1 MVVSIMVKKNT
12 IFKLTVIAII
22 LLLFLAP
29 IIILY
34 RLSGNEKKSYIQDT
48 YYEYKEAAYGEP
60 IRVTRADIEYYVTT
74 DGAISSSEYITIDI
88 KDIESDNIL
97 VQPGDEIYKDKE
109 ITTGQKIIKSPCN
122 GIAES
127 VDTGNRIRVLSFDK
141 LQLVTYIPIDKLN
154 YIKESK
160 SLSLNENEKLTV
172 REISNI
178 AQDNKVKV
186 VFDIDS
192 KSYMYGE
199 ELPDIKIYTDKVYS
213 EVLVVNKN
221 CVYKKGD
228 SYYVRVLDEDG
239 YYINEQEVKVSLET
253 EEYMAISGVEE
264 GTICDSG
271 YKAFIRQEDGNGG

>member
-1 MVVSIMVKKNT
+1 MAKKNT
-12 IFKLTVIAII
+12 IFKLTVITVI

-34 RLSGNEKKSYIQDT
+34 KLSGSEKKSYIQDT

-74 DGAISSSEYITIDI
+74 DGVISSSEYITIDI
-88 KDIESDNIL
+88 KDIERDNIL

-109 ITTGQKIIKSPCN
+109 ITTGQKIIKAPCN
-122 GIAES
+122 GIVES

-141 LQLVTYIPIDKLN
+141 LQLVTNIPIDKLN

-160 SLSLNENEKLTV
+160 SLSFNENEKLTV

-178 AQDNKVKV
+178 AQGNKVKV

-221 CVYKKGD
+221 CVYKKCN
-228 SYYVRVLDEDG
+228 SYYVRVLDENG

>member
-1 MVVSIMVKKNT
+1 MAKKNT
-12 IFKLTVIAII
+12 IFKLTVITVI

-34 RLSGNEKKSYIQDT
+34 KLSGSEKKSYIQDT

-74 DGAISSSEYITIDI
+74 DGVISSSEYITIDI
-88 KDIESDNIL
+88 KAIESDNIL
-97 VQPGDEIYKDKE
+97 VQPGNEIYKDKE
-109 ITTGQKIIKSPCN
+109 ITTGQKIIKAPCN
-122 GIAES
+122 GIVES

-141 LQLVTYIPIDKLN
+141 LQLVTNIPIDKLN

-160 SLSLNENEKLTV
+160 SLSFNENEKLTV

-178 AQDNKVKV
+178 AQGNKVKV

-221 CVYKKGD
+221 CVYKKGN
-228 SYYVRVLDEDG
+228 SYYVRVLDENG

>member
-1 MVVSIMVKKNT
+1 MAKKNT
-12 IFKLTVIAII
+12 IFKLTVITVI

-34 RLSGNEKKSYIQDT
+34 KLSGSEKKSYIQDT

-74 DGAISSSEYITIDI
+74 DGVISSSEYITIDI

-97 VQPGDEIYKDKE
+97 VQPGNEIYKDKE
-109 ITTGQKIIKSPCN
+109 ITTGQKIIKAPCN
-122 GIAES
+122 GIVES

-141 LQLVTYIPIDKLN
+141 LQLVTNIPIDKLN

-160 SLSLNENEKLTV
+160 SLSFNENEKLTV

-178 AQDNKVKV
+178 AQGNKVKV

-221 CVYKKGD
+221 CVYKKGN
-228 SYYVRVLDEDG
+228 SYYVRVLDENG
-239 YYINEQEVKVSLET
+239 YYINEQEVKVSLEA

>member
-1 MVVSIMVKKNT
+1 MAKKNT
-12 IFKLTVIAII
+12 IFKLTVITVI

-34 RLSGNEKKSYIQDT
+34 KLSGSEKKSYIQDT

-74 DGAISSSEYITIDI
+74 DGVISSSEYITIDI
-88 KDIESDNIL
+88 KDIERDNIL

-109 ITTGQKIIKSPCN
+109 ITTGQKIIKAPCN
-122 GIAES
+122 GIVES

-141 LQLVTYIPIDKLN
+141 LQLVTNIPIDKLN

-160 SLSLNENEKLTV
+160 SLSFNENEKLTV

-178 AQDNKVKV
+178 AQGNKVKV

-221 CVYKKGD
+221 CVYKKVN
-228 SYYVRVLDEDG
+228 SYYVRVLDENG

>member
-1 MVVSIMVKKNT
+1 MAKKNT
-12 IFKLTVIAII
+12 IFKLTVITVI

-34 RLSGNEKKSYIQDT
+34 KLSGSEKKSYIQDT

-74 DGAISSSEYITIDI
+74 DGVISSSEYITIDI

-97 VQPGDEIYKDKE
+97 VQPGNEIYKDKE
-109 ITTGQKIIKSPCN
+109 ITTGQKIIKAPCN
-122 GIAES
+122 GIVES

-141 LQLVTYIPIDKLN
+141 LQLVTNIPIDKLN

-160 SLSLNENEKLTV
+160 SLSFNENEKLTV

-178 AQDNKVKV
+178 AQGNKVKV

-221 CVYKKGD
+221 CVYKKGN
-228 SYYVRVLDEDG
+228 SYYVRVLDENG

-271 YKAFIRQEDGNGG
+271 YKAFIRQEDGNDG

>member
-1 MVVSIMVKKNT
+1 MAKKNT
-12 IFKLTVIAII
+12 IFKLTVITVI

-34 RLSGNEKKSYIQDT
+34 KLSGSEKKSYIQDT

-74 DGAISSSEYITIDI
+74 DGVISSSEYITIDI

-97 VQPGDEIYKDKE
+97 VQPGNEIYKDKE
-109 ITTGQKIIKSPCN
+109 ITTGQKIIKAPCN
-122 GIAES
+122 GIVES

-141 LQLVTYIPIDKLN
+141 LQLVTNIPIDKLN

-160 SLSLNENEKLTV
+160 SLSFNENEKLTV

-178 AQDNKVKV
+178 AQGNKVKV

-221 CVYKKGD
+221 CVYKKGN
-228 SYYVRVLDEDG
+228 SYYVRVLDENG

>member
-1 MVVSIMVKKNT
+1 MAKKNT
-12 IFKLTVIAII
+12 IFKLTVITVI

-34 RLSGNEKKSYIQDT
+34 KLSGSEKKSYIQDT

-74 DGAISSSEYITIDI
+74 DGVISSSEYITIDI

-97 VQPGDEIYKDKE
+97 VQPGNEIYKDKE
-109 ITTGQKIIKSPCN
+109 ITTGQKIIKAPCN
-122 GIAES
+122 GIVES

-141 LQLVTYIPIDKLN
+141 LQLVTNIPIDKLN

-160 SLSLNENEKLTV
+160 SLSFNENEKLTV

-178 AQDNKVKV
+178 AQGNKVKV

-221 CVYKKGD
+221 CVYKKGN
-228 SYYVRVLDEDG
+228 SYYVRVLDENG

-253 EEYMAISGVEE
+253 EEYMSISGVEE

>member
-1 MVVSIMVKKNT
+1 MAKKNT
-12 IFKLTVIAII
+12 IFKLTVITVI

-34 RLSGNEKKSYIQDT
+34 KLSGSEKKSYIQDT

-74 DGAISSSEYITIDI
+74 DGVISSSEYITIDI

-97 VQPGDEIYKDKE
+97 VQPGNEIYKDKE
-109 ITTGQKIIKSPCN
+109 ITTGQKIIKAPCN
-122 GIAES
+122 GIVES

-141 LQLVTYIPIDKLN
+141 LQLVTNIPIDKLN

-160 SLSLNENEKLTV
+160 SLSFNENEKLTV

-199 ELPDIKIYTDKVYS
+199 ELPDIKIYTDTVYS

-221 CVYKKGD
+221 CVYKKGN
-228 SYYVRVLDEDG
+228 SYYVRVLDENG

>member
-1 MVVSIMVKKNT
+1 MAKKNT
-12 IFKLTVIAII
+12 IFKLTVITVI

-34 RLSGNEKKSYIQDT
+34 KLSGSEKKSYIQDT

-74 DGAISSSEYITIDI
+74 DGVISSSEYITIDI

-97 VQPGDEIYKDKE
+97 VQPGNEIYKDKE
-109 ITTGQKIIKSPCN
+109 ITTGQKIIKAPCN
-122 GIAES
+122 GIVES

-141 LQLVTYIPIDKLN
+141 LQLVTNIPIDKLN

-160 SLSLNENEKLTV
+160 SLLFNENEKLTV

-199 ELPDIKIYTDKVYS
+199 ELPDIKIYTDTVYS

-221 CVYKKGD
+221 CVYKKGN
-228 SYYVRVLDEDG
+228 SYYVRVLDENG

>member
-1 MVVSIMVKKNT
+1 MAKKNT
-12 IFKLTVIAII
+12 IFKLTVITVI

-34 RLSGNEKKSYIQDT
+34 KLSGSEKKSYIQDT

-74 DGAISSSEYITIDI
+74 DGVISSSEYITIDI

-97 VQPGDEIYKDKE
+97 VQPGNEIYKDKE
-109 ITTGQKIIKSPCN
+109 ITTGQKIIKAPCN
-122 GIAES
+122 GIVES
-127 VDTGNRIRVLSFDK
+127 VDTGNRIRVSSFDK
-141 LQLVTYIPIDKLN
+141 LQLVTNIPIDKLN

-160 SLSLNENEKLTV
+160 SLSFNENEKLTV

-221 CVYKKGD
+221 CVYKKGN
-228 SYYVRVLDEDG
+228 SYYVRVLDENG

>member
-1 MVVSIMVKKNT
+1 MAKKNT
-12 IFKLTVIAII
+12 IFKLTVITVI

-34 RLSGNEKKSYIQDT
+34 KLSGSEKKSYIQDT

-74 DGAISSSEYITIDI
+74 DGVISSSEYITIDI
-88 KDIESDNIL
+88 KDIERDNIL

-109 ITTGQKIIKSPCN
+109 ITTGQKIIKAPCI
-122 GIAES
+122 GIVES

-141 LQLVTYIPIDKLN
+141 LQLVTNIPIDKLN

-160 SLSLNENEKLTV
+160 SLSFNENEKLTV

-178 AQDNKVKV
+178 AQGNKVKV

-221 CVYKKGD
+221 CVYKKGN
-228 SYYVRVLDEDG
+228 SYYVRVLDENG

>member
-1 MVVSIMVKKNT
+1 MAKKNT
-12 IFKLTVIAII
+12 IFKLTVITVI

-34 RLSGNEKKSYIQDT
+34 KLSGSEKKSYIQDT

-74 DGAISSSEYITIDI
+74 DGVISSSEYITIDI
-88 KDIESDNIL
+88 KDIERDNIL

-109 ITTGQKIIKSPCN
+109 ITTGQKIIKAPCN
-122 GIAES
+122 GIVES
-127 VDTGNRIRVLSFDK
+127 VDTGNRVRVLSFDK
-141 LQLVTYIPIDKLN
+141 LQLVTNIPIDKLN

-160 SLSLNENEKLTV
+160 SLSFNENEKLTV

-178 AQDNKVKV
+178 AQGNKVKV

-221 CVYKKGD
+221 CVYKKGN
-228 SYYVRVLDEDG
+228 SYYVRVLDENG

>member
-1 MVVSIMVKKNT
+1 MAKKNT
-12 IFKLTVIAII
+12 IFKLTVITVI

-34 RLSGNEKKSYIQDT
+34 KLSGSEKKSYIQDT

-74 DGAISSSEYITIDI
+74 DGVISSSEYITIDI

-97 VQPGDEIYKDKE
+97 VQPGNEIYKDKE
-109 ITTGQKIIKSPCN
+109 ITTGQKIIKAPCN
-122 GIAES
+122 GIVES

-141 LQLVTYIPIDKLN
+141 LQLVTNIPIDKLN

-160 SLSLNENEKLTV
+160 SLSFNENEKLTV

-178 AQDNKVKV
+178 AQGNKVKV

-199 ELPDIKIYTDKVYS
+199 ELPDINIYTDKVYS

-221 CVYKKGD
+221 CVYKKGN
-228 SYYVRVLDEDG
+228 SYYVRVLDENG

>member
-1 MVVSIMVKKNT
+1 MAKKNT
-12 IFKLTVIAII
+12 IFKLTVITVI

-34 RLSGNEKKSYIQDT
+34 KLSGSEKKSYIQDT

-74 DGAISSSEYITIDI
+74 DGVISSSEYITIDI

-97 VQPGDEIYKDKE
+97 VQPGNEIYKDKE
-109 ITTGQKIIKSPCN
+109 ITTGQKIIKAPCN
-122 GIAES
+122 GIVES

-141 LQLVTYIPIDKLN
+141 LQLVAYIPIDKLN

-160 SLSLNENEKLTV
+160 SLSFNENEKLTV

-199 ELPDIKIYTDKVYS
+199 ELPDIKIYTDTVYS

-221 CVYKKGD
+221 CVYKKGN
-228 SYYVRVLDEDG
+228 SYYVRVLDENG

>member
-1 MVVSIMVKKNT
+1 MAKKNT
-12 IFKLTVIAII
+12 IFKLTVITVI

-34 RLSGNEKKSYIQDT
+34 KLSGSEKKSYIQDT

-74 DGAISSSEYITIDI
+74 DGVISSSEYITIDI

-97 VQPGDEIYKDKE
+97 VQPGNEIYKDKE

-122 GIAES
+122 GIVES

-141 LQLVTYIPIDKLN
+141 LQLVTNIPIDKLN

-160 SLSLNENEKLTV
+160 SLSFNENEKLTV

-178 AQDNKVKV
+178 AQGNKVKV

-221 CVYKKGD
+221 CVYKKGN
-228 SYYVRVLDEDG
+228 SYYVRVLDENG

>member
-1 MVVSIMVKKNT
+1 MAKKNT
-12 IFKLTVIAII
+12 IFKLTVITVI
-22 LLLFLAP
+22 LLLFLVP

-34 RLSGNEKKSYIQDT
+34 KLSGSEKKSYIQDT

-74 DGAISSSEYITIDI
+74 DGVISSSEYITIDI

-97 VQPGDEIYKDKE
+97 VQPGNEIYKDKE
-109 ITTGQKIIKSPCN
+109 ITTGQKIIKAPCN
-122 GIAES
+122 GIVES

-141 LQLVTYIPIDKLN
+141 LQLVTNIPIDKLN

-160 SLSLNENEKLTV
+160 SLSFNENEKLTV

-178 AQDNKVKV
+178 AQGNKVKV

-221 CVYKKGD
+221 CVYKKGN
-228 SYYVRVLDEDG
+228 SYYVRVLDENG

>member
-1 MVVSIMVKKNT
+1 MAKKNT
-12 IFKLTVIAII
+12 IFKLTVITVI

-34 RLSGNEKKSYIQDT
+34 KLSGSEKKSYIQDT

-74 DGAISSSEYITIDI
+74 DGVISSSEYITIDI

-97 VQPGDEIYKDKE
+97 VQPGNEIYKDKE
-109 ITTGQKIIKSPCN
+109 ITTGQKIIKAPCN
-122 GIAES
+122 GIVES

-141 LQLVTYIPIDKLN
+141 LQLVTNIPIDKLN

-160 SLSLNENEKLTV
+160 SLSFNENEKLTV

-178 AQDNKVKV
+178 AQGNKVKV

-221 CVYKKGD
+221 CVYK
-228 SYYVRVLDEDG
+228 RRTP
-239 YYINEQEVKVSLET
+239 I
-253 EEYMAISGVEE
+253 M
-264 GTICDSG
+264 
-271 YKAFIRQEDGNGG
+271 

>member
-1 MVVSIMVKKNT
+1 MAKKNT
-12 IFKLTVIAII
+12 IFKLTVITVI

-34 RLSGNEKKSYIQDT
+34 KLSGSEKKSYIQDT

-74 DGAISSSEYITIDI
+74 DGVISSSEYITIDI

-109 ITTGQKIIKSPCN
+109 ITTGQKIIKAPCN
-122 GIAES
+122 GIVES

-141 LQLVTYIPIDKLN
+141 LQLVAYIPIDKLN

-160 SLSLNENEKLTV
+160 SLSFNENEKLTV

-178 AQDNKVKV
+178 AQGNKVKV

-221 CVYKKGD
+221 CVYKKGN
-228 SYYVRVLDEDG
+228 SYYVRVLDENG

>member
-1 MVVSIMVKKNT
+1 MAKKNT
-12 IFKLTVIAII
+12 IFKLTVITVI

-34 RLSGNEKKSYIQDT
+34 KLSGSEKKSYIQDT

-74 DGAISSSEYITIDI
+74 DGVISSSEYITIDI
-88 KDIESDNIL
+88 KDIERDNIL

-109 ITTGQKIIKSPCN
+109 ITTGQKIIKAPCN
-122 GIAES
+122 GIVES

-141 LQLVTYIPIDKLN
+141 LQLVTNIPIDKLN

-160 SLSLNENEKLTV
+160 SLSFNENEKLTV

-178 AQDNKVKV
+178 AQGNKAKV

-221 CVYKKGD
+221 CVYKKGN
-228 SYYVRVLDEDG
+228 SYYVRVLDENG

>member
-1 MVVSIMVKKNT
+1 MAKKNT
-12 IFKLTVIAII
+12 IFKLTVITVI

-34 RLSGNEKKSYIQDT
+34 KLSGSEKKSYIQDT

-74 DGAISSSEYITIDI
+74 DGVISSSEYITIDI

-97 VQPGDEIYKDKE
+97 VQPGNEIYKDKE
-109 ITTGQKIIKSPCN
+109 ITTGQKIIKAPCN
-122 GIAES
+122 GIVES

-141 LQLVTYIPIDKLN
+141 LQLVTNIPIDKLN

-160 SLSLNENEKLTV
+160 SLSFNENEKLTV

-178 AQDNKVKV
+178 AQGNKVKV

-221 CVYKKGD
+221 CVYKKGNA
-228 SYYVRVLDEDG
+228 YYVRVLDENG

>member
-1 MVVSIMVKKNT
+1 MAKKNT
-12 IFKLTVIAII
+12 IFKLTVITVI

-34 RLSGNEKKSYIQDT
+34 KLSGSEKKSYIQDT

-74 DGAISSSEYITIDI
+74 DGVISSSEYITIDI

-97 VQPGDEIYKDKE
+97 VQPGNEIYKDKE
-109 ITTGQKIIKSPCN
+109 ITTGQKIIKAPCN
-122 GIAES
+122 GIVES

-141 LQLVTYIPIDKLN
+141 LQLVTNIPIDKLN

-160 SLSLNENEKLTV
+160 SLSFNENEKLTV

-221 CVYKKGD
+221 CVYKKGN
-228 SYYVRVLDEDG
+228 SYYVRVLDENG
-239 YYINEQEVKVSLET
+239 YYIKEQEVKVSLET

>member
-1 MVVSIMVKKNT
+1 MAKKNT
-12 IFKLTVIAII
+12 IFKMTVITVI

-34 RLSGNEKKSYIQDT
+34 KLSGSEKKSYIQDT

-74 DGAISSSEYITIDI
+74 DGVISSSEYITIDI

-97 VQPGDEIYKDKE
+97 VQPGNEIYKDKE
-109 ITTGQKIIKSPCN
+109 ITTGQKIIKAPCN
-122 GIAES
+122 GIVES

-141 LQLVTYIPIDKLN
+141 LQLVTNIPIDKLN

-160 SLSLNENEKLTV
+160 SLSFNENEKLTV

-178 AQDNKVKV
+178 AQGNKVKV

-221 CVYKKGD
+221 CVYKKGN
-228 SYYVRVLDEDG
+228 SYYVRVLDENG

>member
-1 MVVSIMVKKNT
+1 MAKKNT
-12 IFKLTVIAII
+12 IFKLTGITVI

-34 RLSGNEKKSYIQDT
+34 KLSGSEKKSYIQDT

-74 DGAISSSEYITIDI
+74 DGVISSSEYITIDI

-97 VQPGDEIYKDKE
+97 VQPGNEIYKDKE
-109 ITTGQKIIKSPCN
+109 ITTGQKIIKAPCN
-122 GIAES
+122 GIVES

-141 LQLVTYIPIDKLN
+141 LQLVAYIPIDKLN

-160 SLSLNENEKLTV
+160 SLSFNENEKLTV

-199 ELPDIKIYTDKVYS
+199 ELPDIKIYTDTVYS

-221 CVYKKGD
+221 CVYKKGN
-228 SYYVRVLDEDG
+228 SYYVRVLDENG

>member
-1 MVVSIMVKKNT
+1 MAKKNT
-12 IFKLTVIAII
+12 IFKLTVITVI

-34 RLSGNEKKSYIQDT
+34 KLSGSEKKSYIQDT

-74 DGAISSSEYITIDI
+74 DGVISSSEYITIDI

-109 ITTGQKIIKSPCN
+109 ITKGQKIIKAPCN

-160 SLSLNENEKLTV
+160 SLSFNENEKLTV

-221 CVYKKGD
+221 CVYKKGN
-228 SYYVRVLDEDG
+228 SYYVRVLDENG

>member
-1 MVVSIMVKKNT
+1 MAKKNT
-12 IFKLTVIAII
+12 IFKLTVTTVI

-34 RLSGNEKKSYIQDT
+34 KLSGSEKKSYIQDT

-74 DGAISSSEYITIDI
+74 DGVISSSEYITIDI

-97 VQPGDEIYKDKE
+97 VQPGNEIYKDKE
-109 ITTGQKIIKSPCN
+109 ITTGQKIIKAPCN
-122 GIAES
+122 GIVES

-141 LQLVTYIPIDKLN
+141 LQLVTNIPIDKLN

-160 SLSLNENEKLTV
+160 SLSFNENEKLTV

-178 AQDNKVKV
+178 AQGNKVKV

-221 CVYKKGD
+221 CVYKKGN
-228 SYYVRVLDEDG
+228 SYYVRVLDENG

>member
-1 MVVSIMVKKNT
+1 MAKKNT
-12 IFKLTVIAII
+12 IFKLTVITVI

-34 RLSGNEKKSYIQDT
+34 KLSGSEKKSYIQDT

-74 DGAISSSEYITIDI
+74 DGVISSSEYITIDI
-88 KDIESDNIL
+88 KDIERDNIL

-109 ITTGQKIIKSPCN
+109 ITTGQKIIKAPFN
-122 GIAES
+122 GIVES

-141 LQLVTYIPIDKLN
+141 LQLVTNIPIDKLN

-160 SLSLNENEKLTV
+160 SLSFNENEKLTV

-178 AQDNKVKV
+178 AQGNKVKV

-221 CVYKKGD
+221 CVYKKGN
-228 SYYVRVLDEDG
+228 SYYVRVLDENG

>member
-1 MVVSIMVKKNT
+1 MAKKNT
-12 IFKLTVIAII
+12 IFKLTVITVI

-34 RLSGNEKKSYIQDT
+34 KLSGSEKKSYIQDT

-74 DGAISSSEYITIDI
+74 DGVISSSEYITIDI

-97 VQPGDEIYKDKE
+97 VQPGNEIYKDKE
-109 ITTGQKIIKSPCN
+109 ITTGQKIIKAPCN
-122 GIAES
+122 GIVES
-127 VDTGNRIRVLSFDK
+127 VDTGNRIRVLSFEK
-141 LQLVTYIPIDKLN
+141 LQLVTNIPIDKLN

-160 SLSLNENEKLTV
+160 SLSFNENEKLTV

-221 CVYKKGD
+221 CVYKKGN
-228 SYYVRVLDEDG
+228 SYYVRVLDENG

>member
-1 MVVSIMVKKNT
+1 MAKKNT
-12 IFKLTVIAII
+12 IFKLTVITVI

-34 RLSGNEKKSYIQDT
+34 KLSGSEKKSYIQDT

-74 DGAISSSEYITIDI
+74 DGVISSSEYITIDI

-97 VQPGDEIYKDKE
+97 VQPGNEIYKDKE
-109 ITTGQKIIKSPCN
+109 ITTGQKIIKAPCN
-122 GIAES
+122 GIVES

-141 LQLVTYIPIDKLN
+141 LQLVTNIPIDKLN

-160 SLSLNENEKLTV
+160 SLSFNENEKLTL

-221 CVYKKGD
+221 CVYKKGN
-228 SYYVRVLDEDG
+228 SYYVRVLDENG

>member
-1 MVVSIMVKKNT
+1 MAKKNT
-12 IFKLTVIAII
+12 IFKLTVITVI

-34 RLSGNEKKSYIQDT
+34 KLSGSEKKSYIQDT

-74 DGAISSSEYITIDI
+74 DGVISSSEYITIDI

-97 VQPGDEIYKDKE
+97 VQPGNEIYKDKE
-109 ITTGQKIIKSPCN
+109 ITTGQKIIKAPCN
-122 GIAES
+122 GIVES

-141 LQLVTYIPIDKLN
+141 LQLVTNIPIDKLN

-160 SLSLNENEKLTV
+160 SLSFNENEKLTV

-178 AQDNKVKV
+178 AQGNKVKV

-192 KSYMYGE
+192 KSYMHGE

-221 CVYKKGD
+221 CVYKKGN
-228 SYYVRVLDEDG
+228 SYYVRVLDENG

>member
-1 MVVSIMVKKNT
+1 MAKKNT
-12 IFKLTVIAII
+12 IFKLTVITVI

-34 RLSGNEKKSYIQDT
+34 KLSGSEKKSYIQDT

-74 DGAISSSEYITIDI
+74 DGVISSSEYITIDI

-97 VQPGDEIYKDKE
+97 VQPGNEIYKDKE
-109 ITTGQKIIKSPCN
+109 ITTGQKIIKAPCN
-122 GIAES
+122 GIVES

-141 LQLVTYIPIDKLN
+141 LQLVTNIPIDKLN

-160 SLSLNENEKLTV
+160 SLSFNENGKLTV

-178 AQDNKVKV
+178 AQGNKVKV

-221 CVYKKGD
+221 CVYKKGN
-228 SYYVRVLDEDG
+228 SYYVRVLDENG

>member
-1 MVVSIMVKKNT
+1 MAKKNT
-12 IFKLTVIAII
+12 IFKLTVITVI
-22 LLLFLAP
+22 LLLFLSP

-34 RLSGNEKKSYIQDT
+34 KLSGSEKKSYIQDI

-74 DGAISSSEYITIDI
+74 DGVISSSEYITIDI

-97 VQPGDEIYKDKE
+97 VQPGNEIYKDKE
-109 ITTGQKIIKSPCN
+109 ITTGQKIIKAPCN
-122 GIAES
+122 GIVES

-141 LQLVTYIPIDKLN
+141 LQLVTNIPIDKLN

-160 SLSLNENEKLTV
+160 SLSFNENEKLTV
-172 REISNI
+172 REISNV
-178 AQDNKVKV
+178 AQGNKVKV

-221 CVYKKGD
+221 CVYKKGN
-228 SYYVRVLDEDG
+228 SYYVRVLDENG

>member
-1 MVVSIMVKKNT
+1 MAKKNT
-12 IFKLTVIAII
+12 IFKLTVITVI

-34 RLSGNEKKSYIQDT
+34 KLSGSEKKSYIQDT

-74 DGAISSSEYITIDI
+74 DGVISSSEYITIDI

-97 VQPGDEIYKDKE
+97 VQPGNEIYKDKE
-109 ITTGQKIIKSPCN
+109 ITTGQKIIKAPCN
-122 GIAES
+122 GIVES

-141 LQLVTYIPIDKLN
+141 LQLVTNIPIDKLN

-160 SLSLNENEKLTV
+160 SLSFNENEKLTV

-186 VFDIDS
+186 VFGIDS

-221 CVYKKGD
+221 CVYKKGN
-228 SYYVRVLDEDG
+228 SYYVRVLDENG

>member
-1 MVVSIMVKKNT
+1 MAKKDT
-12 IFKLTVIAII
+12 IFKLTVITVI

-34 RLSGNEKKSYIQDT
+34 KLSGSEKKSYIQDT

-74 DGAISSSEYITIDI
+74 DGVISSSEYITIDI

-97 VQPGDEIYKDKE
+97 VQPGNEIYKDKE
-109 ITTGQKIIKSPCN
+109 ITTGQKIIKAPCN
-122 GIAES
+122 GIVES

-141 LQLVTYIPIDKLN
+141 LQLVTNIPIDKLN

-160 SLSLNENEKLTV
+160 SLSFNENEKLTV

-178 AQDNKVKV
+178 AQGNKVKV

-221 CVYKKGD
+221 CVYKKGN
-228 SYYVRVLDEDG
+228 SYYVRVLDENG

>member
-1 MVVSIMVKKNT
+1 MAKKNT
-12 IFKLTVIAII
+12 IFKLTVITVI

-34 RLSGNEKKSYIQDT
+34 KLSGNEKKSYIQDT

-74 DGAISSSEYITIDI
+74 DGVISSSEYITIDI

-97 VQPGDEIYKDKE
+97 VQPGNEIYKDKE
-109 ITTGQKIIKSPCN
+109 ITTGQKIIKAPCN
-122 GIAES
+122 GIVES

-141 LQLVTYIPIDKLN
+141 LQLVAYIPIDKLN

-160 SLSLNENEKLTV
+160 SLSFNENEKLTV

-221 CVYKKGD
+221 CVYKKGN
-228 SYYVRVLDEDG
+228 SYYVRVLDENG

>member
-1 MVVSIMVKKNT
+1 MAKKNT
-12 IFKLTVIAII
+12 IFKLTVITVI

-34 RLSGNEKKSYIQDT
+34 KLSGSEKKSYIQDT

-74 DGAISSSEYITIDI
+74 DGVISSSEYITIDI

-109 ITTGQKIIKSPCN
+109 ITTGQKIIKAPCN
-122 GIAES
+122 GIVES

-141 LQLVTYIPIDKLN
+141 LQLVTNIPIDKLN

-160 SLSLNENEKLTV
+160 SLSFNENEKLTL

-178 AQDNKVKV
+178 AQGNKVKV

-221 CVYKKGD
+221 CVYKKGN
-228 SYYVRVLDEDG
+228 SYYVRVLDENG

>member
-1 MVVSIMVKKNT
+1 MAKKNT
-12 IFKLTVIAII
+12 IFKLTVITVI

-34 RLSGNEKKSYIQDT
+34 KLSGSEKKSYIQDT

-60 IRVTRADIEYYVTT
+60 IRVTRADIEYYVIT
-74 DGAISSSEYITIDI
+74 DGVISSSEYITIDI

-97 VQPGDEIYKDKE
+97 VQPGNEIYKDKE
-109 ITTGQKIIKSPCN
+109 ITTGQKIIKAPCN
-122 GIAES
+122 GIVES

-141 LQLVTYIPIDKLN
+141 LQLVTNIPIDKLN

-160 SLSLNENEKLTV
+160 SLSFNENEKLTV

-178 AQDNKVKV
+178 AQGNKVKV

-221 CVYKKGD
+221 CVYKKGN
-228 SYYVRVLDEDG
+228 SYYVRVLDENG

>member
-1 MVVSIMVKKNT
+1 MAKKNT
-12 IFKLTVIAII
+12 IFKLTVITVI

-34 RLSGNEKKSYIQDT
+34 KLSESEKKSYIQDT

-74 DGAISSSEYITIDI
+74 DGVISSSEYITIDI

-97 VQPGDEIYKDKE
+97 VQPGNEIYKDKE
-109 ITTGQKIIKSPCN
+109 ITTGQKIIKAPCN
-122 GIAES
+122 GIVES

-141 LQLVTYIPIDKLN
+141 LQLVTNIPIDKLN

-160 SLSLNENEKLTV
+160 SLSFNENEKLTV

-221 CVYKKGD
+221 CVYKKGN
-228 SYYVRVLDEDG
+228 SYYVRVLDENG
-239 YYINEQEVKVSLET
+239 YYIKEQEVKVSLET

-264 GTICDSG
+264 GTICDAG

>member
-1 MVVSIMVKKNT
+1 MAKKNT
-12 IFKLTVIAII
+12 IFKLTVITVI

-34 RLSGNEKKSYIQDT
+34 KLSGSEKKSYIQDT

-74 DGAISSSEYITIDI
+74 DGVISSSEYITIDI
-88 KDIESDNIL
+88 NDIESDNIL
-97 VQPGDEIYKDKE
+97 VQPGNEIYKDKE
-109 ITTGQKIIKSPCN
+109 ITTGQKIIKAPCN
-122 GIAES
+122 GIVES

-141 LQLVTYIPIDKLN
+141 LQLVTNIPIDKLN

-160 SLSLNENEKLTV
+160 SLSFNENEKLTV

-178 AQDNKVKV
+178 AQGNKVKV

-221 CVYKKGD
+221 CVYKKGN
-228 SYYVRVLDEDG
+228 SYYVRVLDENG